1 MSVLEDLERRLGI
14 KPLEFGTNLVLDKK
28 ETEKSPS
35 INNKEIKYTSP
46 VMESLRFETE
56 NSINFDLQQVTNH
69 YNIDKSSASSIY
81 LRLLHSF
88 KEQANDQAVQYYLKC
103 LISDFCE
110 MRINKQ
116 QLQDRINCL
125 SNYLTTR
132 RKEFLCIH

>member
-35 INNKEIKYTSP
+35 INNKEMKYTSP

-56 NSINFDLQQVTNH
+56 NNLNFDLQQVAKH
-69 YNIDKSSASSIY
+69 YNIDKFSASSIY

-88 KEQANDQAVQYYLKC
+88 KEQANDQAVQYYLKY

>member
-1 MSVLEDLERRLGI
+1 MSVLEDLEQRLGI

-35 INNKEIKYTSP
+35 INNKEMKYTSP

-56 NSINFDLQQVTNH
+56 NNLNFDLQQVAKH
-69 YNIDKSSASSIY
+69 YNIDKPSASTIY
-81 LRLLHSF
+81 LRLLQSF
-88 KEQANDQAVQYYLKC
+88 KDEANDQAVQYYLKC

>member
-35 INNKEIKYTSP
+35 INNKEMKYTSP

-56 NSINFDLQQVTNH
+56 NNINFDLQQVAKH

>member
-14 KPLEFGTNLVLDKK
+14 KPLEFGTTLVLDKT

-35 INNKEIKYTSP
+35 INNKEMKYTSP

-56 NSINFDLQQVTNH
+56 NNLNFDLQQVAKH
-69 YNIDKSSASSIY
+69 YNIDKFSASTIY
-81 LRLLHSF
+81 LRLLQSF
-88 KEQANDQAVQYYLKC
+88 KDEENDQAVQYYLKC